1 MAGKSS
7 ISNHWTTLYSLNNS
21 SWQTPKLIKEV
32 DQFKTQIRWA
42 WICNEVSTL
51 PQMLLFNSN
60 LKLFKYTS
68 KTLDQHRIMDHPQ
81 WTKWNLM
88 EIRELIAGKLY
99 QYYNKVRSIK
109 LFHTIRGR
117 NRMYSNWVVIN
128 RITHWE
134 NIMDRN
140 QNNL

>member
-7 ISNHWTTLYSLNNS
+7 ISNHWTILSSLSNS
-21 SWQTPKLIKEV
+21 SWQTLKLIKEV
-32 DQFKTQIRWA
+32 DLFKTPTPWA
-42 WICNEVSTL
+42 WTCKEDSTL
-51 PQMLLFNSN
+51 PQMPLFNSN

-81 WTKWNLM
+81 WTRWNRM
-88 EIRELIAGKLY
+88 EIKEIIAEKLY
-99 QYYNKVRSIK
+99 RYYNKVKLIK

-117 NRMYSNWVVIN
+117 NRMYSNWAVIN
-128 RITHWE
+128 KITHWE
-134 NIMDRN
+134 NTMDLN